1 MTVYKHGFHVDLNET
16 YLVGNVHESS
26 RALVEVTHDS
36 LMKAIEYC
44 KPGAMYRE
52 VGNIISGY
60 VEPKG

>member
-1 MTVYKHGFHVDLNET
+1 MYKNGFHSDLNET
-16 YLVGNVHESS
+16 YLVGNASEYS
-26 RALVEVTHDS
+26 RQLVEATYES

-52 VGNIISGY
+52 VGNIISNY

>member
-1 MTVYKHGFHVDLNET
+1 
-16 YLVGNVHESS
+16 
-26 RALVEVTHDS
+26 
-36 LMKAIEYC
+36 MKAIEYC

>member
-1 MTVYKHGFHVDLNET
+1 MTVYKNGFHSDLNET
-16 YLVGNVHESS
+16 YFVGNVSDSS
-26 RALVEVTHDS
+26 KDLVKTTYES
-36 LMKAIEYC
+36 LMKAIDYC